1 MGIKH
6 VLVSMPTRPEYR
18 ERFEQAVPGAKV
30 TFARFN
36 ELNETQLAA
45 FDAVVGN
52 PDMDLISR
60 MKALKLLQLM
70 SSGVPRDYL
79 KLQGTH
85 PGLILCSASGAYG
98 QGISEHMA
106 AALMALMKRLHEY
119 RDGMKTGAWESRGTV
134 RSPKGMTV
142 LVVGAG
148 SIGSAFGKLMQ
159 GMGSRTIG
167 LRRKAGGD
175 RDGFDALHTVDE
187 LDALLPQA
195 DVVALSLP
203 ETPQTV
209 NLMDRRRF
217 SLMKEGSYLLNVGRG
232 SAVDQDALLS
242 ALREGRLAGAS
253 IDVTTPEPLPRDHP
267 LWREPNLLLTPHVS
281 GFYHLKETHDS
292 VVEIACTNLAAWP
305 DGPFVSRVDYETGYR
320 AKE

>member
-1 MGIKH
+1 MGLGK
-6 VLVSMPTRPEYR
+6 VLVSMPMRPEYK
-18 ERFEQAVPGAKV
+18 ERFAQAVPGAQV
-30 TFARFN
+30 TFARFE

-52 PDMDLISR
+52 PDMDILSR
-60 MKALKLLQLM
+60 MKGLKLLQLI
-70 SSGVPRDYL
+70 SSGVAKDYM
-79 KLQGTH
+79 KLEESH
-85 PGLILCSASGAYG
+85 PGLVLCSASGAFG
-98 QGISEHMA
+98 HAISEHMV
-106 AALMALMKRLHEY
+106 AALMTLLKRLHEY
-119 RDGMKTGAWESRGTV
+119 RDGMKTGAWESRGAV

-142 LVVGAG
+142 LIVGAG

-159 GMGSRTIG
+159 GLGSKTIG

-175 RDGFDALHTVDE
+175 RDGFDEVYTIDE
-187 LDALLPQA
+187 LEALLPQA

-232 SAVDQDALLS
+232 SAVDQDALRN

-267 LWREPNLLLTPHVS
+267 LWKETNLLLTPHVS

-320 AKE
+320 AKQ